1 MINLSFKKISDLEES
16 LAMNLLNIQNLQI
29 NNMIWITF

>member
-16 LAMNLLNIQNLQI
+16 LAMNLLNIQNLQYI
-29 NNMIWITF
+29 IIIII